1 VWLQAWRKGRS
12 RGTWGKCFCVR
23 AMQDTAAAHSPSCG
37 HSRHSPCRLQARLGP
52 QCARAAVQT
61 PLEPDSQA
69 RCRLRS
75 GRLKAA
81 WNMQVANV
89 DTFEGNLTAL
99 LLRTRVVLNVHFY
112 EARDLE
118 MCAALPGGP
127 PRCGVPGAAP
137 GLLLATPARAPARR
151 LKVRTGPQ
159 PRLHGV
165 I

>member
-37 HSRHSPCRLQARLGP
+37 HSK
-52 QCARAAVQT
+52 CARAAVQT

-137 GLLLATPARAPARR
+137 GLLLATPARAPPRR